1 MAEKDANTAEPPA
14 QLWQRSVVF
23 GPATGR
29 LKRRDQLYA
38 AFIAGSPGVELR
50 EAAEALDC
58 HAEASRGHT
67 FAEAAVI
74 FSLVDASGKRP
85 AVHFLRAIR
94 GPDPRPS
101 ATGNSVRADRLR
113 RPERAGNRPNSK
125 SIIRPSLPSTRKLF
139 EPGSP
144 FENAR
149 NGPGTASSE

>member
-1 MAEKDANTAEPPA
+1 M
-14 QLWQRSVVF
+14 VF

-67 FAEAAVI
+67 FTEAAVI

-94 GPDPRPS
+94 DRIPDRQPQGIRYVQ
-101 ATGNSVRADRLR
+101 TGCVGQGVPVTGRFEIDHPAIPAFNEEIVR
-113 RPERAGNRPNSK
+113 
-125 SIIRPSLPSTRKLF
+125 TRI
-139 EPGSP
+139 
-144 FENAR
+144 AV
-149 NGPGTASSE
+149 